1 MLKIFELWNN
11 EHVVNMNLTK
21 GISARIEKFHA
32 LSKGIHD
39 HVSTVYILKQ
49 CLFHDILETEIA
61 NVMEILDQLT

>member
-39 HVSTVYILKQ
+39 HVSTVY
-49 CLFHDILETEIA
+49 FETMFISWYFRDR
-61 NVMEILDQLT
+61 NS